1 MNISQTLANFLSLE
15 PIRIKNKLSFL
26 FEQSVTR
33 FYKSHAD
40 RPAVMKAQTNIGS
53 GRNVE
58 LIWVQQKVIRTC
70 CWIEEE
76 AISLP
81 SGHTPPSH
89 MSGSYPYNSVTDVWR
104 YIHITPFHT
113 SAHAL
118 HVLHTR
124 QSDICMLHIASHA
137 LIQDRTNLHMHFNT

>member
-58 LIWVQQKVIRTC
+58 LI
-70 CWIEEE
+70 
-76 AISLP
+76 
-81 SGHTPPSH
+81 
-89 MSGSYPYNSVTDVWR
+89 
-104 YIHITPFHT
+104 
-113 SAHAL
+113 
-118 HVLHTR
+118 
-124 QSDICMLHIASHA
+124 
-137 LIQDRTNLHMHFNT
+137 